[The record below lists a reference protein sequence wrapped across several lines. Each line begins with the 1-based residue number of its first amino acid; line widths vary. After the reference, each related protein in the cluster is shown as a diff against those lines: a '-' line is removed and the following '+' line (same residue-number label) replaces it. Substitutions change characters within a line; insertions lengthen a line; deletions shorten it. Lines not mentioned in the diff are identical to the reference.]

1 MTTEPGKPEEM
12 NETATTARAEGET
25 RDTANPQLGAGSAG
39 PVDADTPAGQ
49 AKGEPK
55 SNKSTKMHWYVVHTY
70 SGYENKA
77 KQALEDKIRANALDQ
92 YFGQI
97 LVPSEKVTET
107 KSGVKRTTTRKFFP
121 SYLFVEMELND
132 QSWHLVKNTPKITG
146 FVGGGTRPSPV
157 PEKEVLRITSQIATG
172 ALKPTTRVA
181 FEKGETVRVAEGP
194 LQGFGG
200 VIEEVNSEKGRVKV
214 MVSILG
220 RSTPV
225 DLNFSEVEKT

>member
-12 NETATTARAEGET
+12 NETATEARAEGAVHGQ
-25 RDTANPQLGAGSAG
+25 DAANPQLAVGSAG
-39 PVDADTPAGQ
+39 PADAETPAGQ
-49 AKGEPK
+49 AKQSK
-55 SNKSTKMHWYVVHTY
+55 SAKMHWYVVHTY

-77 KQALEDKIRANALDQ
+77 KQALEDKIRANGLDQ

-157 PEKEVLRITSQIATG
+157 PEQEVLRITNQIATG

>member
-1 MTTEPGKPEEM
+1 MTTETETGK
-12 NETATTARAEGET
+12 
-25 RDTANPQLGAGSAG
+25 
-39 PVDADTPAGQ
+39 TPASPGT
-49 AKGEPK
+49 KTPVKK
-55 SNKSTKMHWYVVHTY
+55 SWYVVHTY

-77 KQALEDKIRANALDQ
+77 KQALEDKVRANGLEE

-107 KSGVKRTTTRKFFP
+107 KSGVKRTSTKKFFP

-132 QSWHLVKNTPKITG
+132 KTWHLVKNTPKITG

-157 PEKEVLRITSQIATG
+157 PEAEVLRITNQIAQGT
-172 ALKPTTRVA
+172 LKPVARVA
-181 FEKGETVRVAEGP
+181 FEKGETVRVSEGP
-194 LQGFGG
+194 LQGFTGL
-200 VIEEVNSEKGRVKV
+200 IEEVNLEKGKAKV

-225 DLNFSEVEKT
+225 DLAFNEIEKT